1 MTARTSKVLKWVGFA
16 LLIAVVE
23 FVMFCIMTFVN
34 YKSLFRSGYMERT
47 EFTSEETAIIQRGMY
62 LLREEEII
70 EPLSLMTFYS
80 SESSHPAY
88 LLFSIKEGK
97 EERFNEYIAAKYDLW
112 HEYTKMEEKD
122 PAEYDIWYN
131 DIKYT
136 VKEYTRMKD
145 TDSVKIEL
153 YEAENGQILYLWE
166 TYRVDAEVYY
176 DILKE
181 NDRAVKITPDQANG
195 NRFPHKDYK

>member
-70 EPLSLMTFYS
+70 EPLSLTIAYS
-80 SESSHPAY
+80 WQSSDNEAW
-88 LLFSIKEGK
+88 LLFAVKEGK
-97 EERFNEYIAAKYDLW
+97 EKRFNEYIAAKYNLW
-112 HEYTKMEEKD
+112 KEYQKMIEED
-122 PAEYDIWYN
+122 QTGYSIWYN

-136 VKEYTRMKD
+136 VAERTQMQDKEY
-145 TDSVKIEL
+145 VEIYL
-153 YEAENGQILYLWE
+153 YEAENGEILYFWKTSSPEDEIYTLV
-166 TYRVDAEVYY
+166 RKSVHS
-176 DILKE
+176 
-181 NDRAVKITPDQANG
+181 VKITPDQANG